1 MVRSGWPRL
10 ALVALVVAGLTA
22 LGALPVTR
30 IYRGDLL
37 THLLLGA
44 ALAPVLVSLALRR
57 LPAYP
62 VAPVSVLVLGG
73 YSLLA
78 VRLAARSGDVP
89 GSLPALWS
97 DAARNG
103 IPRLLTALIPV
114 EPQPDTVLV
123 PVAATWLAG
132 LAAAE
137 LALRYQRVL
146 AGYAPPTLL
155 YAGDLVI
162 VGPNARPQ
170 LWQPLLFA
178 AVAVAGLAATGRP
191 GAIALPELDPRV
203 RLTLRLRLVS
213 GAAAALAAIVALVFA
228 VGPALAHRVA
238 GAPTDLR
245 RYVAPPQL
253 DAQDENPLIR
263 LSGWAL
269 NPDQRL
275 FDADISAPG
284 GRVRV
289 RLAVLGDYDGVNWRV
304 DGDYR
309 EAGRALPPVT
319 GPGAAA
325 GVGAAV
331 RQSFRIDELD
341 GRLLPAVPAP
351 REVDGVRVAYDQATG
366 TLIRPD
372 GLASGLTYTVY
383 SRQSTIDVNELPSA
397 DVPAGPAVSRYLEL
411 GAQPPPAMRRLAD
424 QLGADTADP
433 YQKALAIA
441 DFLSQHYLL
450 VGDAPSGHAYPNLN
464 FFLFGPRNGGGQR
477 GTTEQFAAAFA
488 VLARMLGLPSRV
500 VVGFQAA
507 PGHSTVRGRDASA
520 WPEILFTGLGWVPF
534 DPLPRANAS
543 PRPVESDF
551 QPKVDRSTHPP
562 SDAPTISVS
571 GPTPGT
577 HRSAGPAAAAPAG
590 VPAGPLAGAGAGLA
604 GALLGLVLGVV
615 LLRRAQR
622 IRRLERGSPA
632 ERVVGAWRE
641 VLDGLRLAGRP
652 AGAHLAATEV
662 AGHAALAAGDRGHAD
677 RRTRV
682 RLPAPPLA
690 DLAGLVN
697 AVAFTRQATTDEQA
711 RLARARAVAYVRE
724 LRARRRW
731 WRRLLWSID
740 PRPLRWARAG
750 RDQPGRT
757 RT

>member
-1 MVRSGWPRL
+1 MVRSGWLRP
-10 ALVALVVAGLTA
+10 AVVALAVAGLTA
-22 LGALPVTR
+22 LAVLPVTR

-37 THLLLGA
+37 TRLLLGA

-62 VAPVSVLVLGG
+62 VAPVSVLALGG

-78 VRLAARSGDVP
+78 VRVAAHSGEVP
-89 GSLPALWS
+89 GPLSGLWL

-103 IPRLLTALIPV
+103 IPRLLTALIPI
-114 EPQPDTVLV
+114 EPQPDTVLL

-137 LALRYQRVL
+137 LALRHGRVL

-155 YAGDLVI
+155 YAGALVV

-170 LWQPLLFA
+170 LWQPLLYT

-191 GAIALPELDPRV
+191 GGGSVPDLSPQA
-203 RLTLRLRLVS
+203 RLTLRLRLAS
-213 GAAAALAAIVALVFA
+213 GAAAALAAIVALA
-228 VGPALAHRVA
+228 LLVGPALAHRVA
-238 GAPTDLR
+238 GAPVDPR

-275 FDADISAPG
+275 FDTDITGTGARP
-284 GRVRV
+284 RV
-289 RLAVLGDYDGVNWRV
+289 RLAVLSDYNGVNWRV

-319 GPGAAA
+319 GPGTAP
-325 GVGAAV
+325 GTGAAV
-331 RQSFRIDELD
+331 RQTFRIDELD
-341 GRLLPAVPAP
+341 GRLLPAMQVPSS
-351 REVDGVRVAYDQATG
+351 VSGVRVAYDQATG

-372 GLASGLTYTVY
+372 GLSSGLTYTVY
-383 SRQSTIDVNELPSA
+383 SRQSTVDVNQLPSA
-397 DVPAGPAVSRYLEL
+397 DVPAGPAVARYLEL
-411 GAQPPPAMRRLAD
+411 GAQPPPAMSRLAD

-433 YQKALAIA
+433 YQKAQAVA
-441 DFLSQHYLL
+441 DFLSQHYQL

-464 FFLFGPRNGGGQR
+464 FFLFGPRNAGGQR
-477 GTTEQFAAAFA
+477 GTTEQFAASFA

-507 PGHSTVRGRDASA
+507 PGHLTVRGKDALA
-520 WPEILFTGLGWVPF
+520 WPEILFTDLGWVPF
-534 DPLPRANAS
+534 DPLPPPRTA

-551 QPKVDRSTHPP
+551 RPKIERSTPP
-562 SDAPTISVS
+562 PTNAPTISVS
-571 GPTPGT
+571 GPTPAPS
-577 HRSAGPAAAAPAG
+577 RSAPVAAAPAG
-590 VPAGPLAGAGAGLA
+590 GPAGPLAGAGAGLV
-604 GALLGLVLGVV
+604 GVLLGLVLAVV
-615 LLRRAQR
+615 LLRRSQR
-622 IRRLERGSPA
+622 VRRLERGSPA
-632 ERVVGAWRE
+632 QRVVGAWRE

-652 AGAHLAATEV
+652 AGSHLAATEV
-662 AGHAALAAGDRGHAD
+662 AGHALLAAGGRAHAHRRRGAGA
-677 RRTRV
+677 
-682 RLPAPPLA
+682 RLPAPPLD

-697 AVAFTRQATTDEQA
+697 AVAFTREATTEEQA
-711 RLARARAVAYVRE
+711 RRAQAQAMAYVGD
-724 LRARRRW
+724 LRARRPW
-731 WRRLLWSID
+731 WRRLLWSVD
-740 PRPLRWARAG
+740 PRPLRWG
-750 RDQPGRT
+750 RRS
-757 RT
+757 